1 MQHFNIS
8 YIEDKRNADC
18 FLKNNDIHSIATY
31 YIKGLETNNALY
43 LYLFIEITSIS
54 HKINEG
60 IKTVKYIFPSKWEK
74 HIKLC
79 SQVND

>member
-18 FLKNNDIHSIATY
+18 FLKNNDIHSIANY

-60 IKTVKYIFPSKWEK
+60 IKKVKYIFPSK
-74 HIKLC
+74 
-79 SQVND
+79 